1 MNWEVD
7 AEGVKERER
16 RRRRRGKGGCT
27 ADDVGRREK
36 RRVEHCQ
43 SRTFSQNS
51 VMAEK
56 NREGWSVRSGG
67 ADVPRSGSY
76 SGRVYR
82 EEEKKRKEAEKQMK
96 RMSQRGC

>member
-1 MNWEVD
+1 M
-7 AEGVKERER
+7 
-16 RRRRRGKGGCT
+16 
-27 ADDVGRREK
+27 GRREK

-51 VMAEK
+51 VMADK

-82 EEEKKRKEAEKQMK
+82 EEEKKRKEVEMADEKDEPTRMLMK
-96 RMSQRGC
+96 TATMTQRVRERERGRERGRGR